1 MTDCIIVSF
10 DDSNGVDDCV
20 LVVGRKTPGQFVDIV
35 NAFHGKE
42 AKDLYQ
48 KLITKGDKSD

>member
-20 LVVGRKTPGQFVDIV
+20 LVVGRKTPGKAVDII
-35 NAFHGKE
+35 NAFQGKE
-42 AKDLYQ
+42 AKDLYR

>member
-20 LVVGRKTPGQFVDIV
+20 LVVGRKNPGKAVDIV
-35 NAFHGKE
+35 NAFQGKE